1 MNYSCNP
8 IHLDI
13 GNRSQILDVSP
24 VRPQRPPLL
33 PLSPGLDNSGAQ
45 STREGSPIVRRR
57 QRIAPELPPH
67 SSHNSVSFIL
77 LQC

>member
-33 PLSPGLDNSGAQ
+33 PLSPGLDNSGTQ
-45 STREGSPIVRRR
+45 PTRAGSPNIRRR
-57 QRIAPELPPH
+57 QRIAHELSPD
-67 SSHNSVSFIL
+67 SVSFIL